1 MELPSLAEDFV
12 DPQKM
17 KSIHEIMSFTDQ
29 NKDNAIQPREFIKAM
44 DYFQEKIQ
52 PAMPGGNSAHGDI
65 PEYLNHW
72 IWIYIMIQD
81 LKREVMMDPTGLV
94 DCLNILIVPDPSGK
108 L

>member
-65 PEYLNHW
+65 PGDYTS
-72 IWIYIMIQD
+72 MD
-81 LKREVMMDPTGLV
+81 LYYDSASEERRHESNG
-94 DCLNILIVPDPSGK
+94 SGGFRA
-108 L
+108 LGVN